1 MAVMLT
7 AIVGCSSRYTTVA
20 DDIFAEEGEEE
31 YITMQEL
38 NLNPK
43 PDTGR
48 DDIGYCA
55 ILIPAGFH
63 RSEEIPGM
71 YVSELYP
78 MDSSNIYYSVSD
90 ALSVGAIDDNLTAED
105 YEKALESGFSSKGQN
120 IDVTVDEF
128 SKEEMEGVPCFKIRS
143 HYSVGDENLQQLT
156 YIILGSDTH
165 VITYTQMSD
174 DELLADFL
182 TDEGRIKL
190 VRERSQA

>member
-1 MAVMLT
+1 MT

-20 DDIFAEEGEEE
+20 DDIFAEEDEEE

-165 VITYTQMSD
+165 VISYTQMSD